1 MTAHHC
7 HDCGHDFADD
17 LTATTAPD
25 AMPAEDDDQPPDD
38 WAPVDLERAA
48 RHVRALMPPRPR
60 RARCP
65 HCGSTNTEVRT

>member
-7 HDCGHDFADD
+7 NDCGHDFADD
-17 LTATTAPD
+17 LTIAAAPD

-38 WAPVDLERAA
+38 WA
-48 RHVRALMPPRPR
+48 LMPSRPR